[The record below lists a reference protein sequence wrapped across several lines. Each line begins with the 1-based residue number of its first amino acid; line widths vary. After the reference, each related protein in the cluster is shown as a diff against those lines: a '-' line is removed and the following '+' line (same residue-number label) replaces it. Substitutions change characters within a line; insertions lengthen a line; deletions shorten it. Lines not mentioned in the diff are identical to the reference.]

1 MKFDTKLVYV
11 IQLMAFTN
19 YVSDKAEGSGREIV
33 LGAKQTKIVQNNKQ
47 LILCYVC
54 LCQVSCWIYLHIPS
68 HATPQKH
75 HVWQMLEQLCRIFY
89 PRYTNEMLQTHLP
102 STQLSTTHLDQEVYL
117 IMCVNKSPDW
127 YLRDHFIEIYSR
139 GSERDEKR

>member
-19 YVSDKAEGSGREIV
+19 YVSDKAEGSGREIA

-54 LCQVSCWIYLHIPS
+54 LCQVSC
-68 HATPQKH
+68 
-75 HVWQMLEQLCRIFY
+75 
-89 PRYTNEMLQTHLP
+89 
-102 STQLSTTHLDQEVYL
+102 
-117 IMCVNKSPDW
+117 
-127 YLRDHFIEIYSR
+127 
-139 GSERDEKR
+139 